1 MSERLLIGAHMSIS
15 GGYSAML
22 RAAIG
27 IDGSTMQYFTRN
39 PRGGD
44 AKALDPADVAEAHKI
59 AADAGISFSNTI
71 AHAAYTVNPC
81 SSKPEVRD
89 FAVRSM
95 REDIERL
102 ENFPGT
108 LYNFHP
114 GTHTGQ
120 GAEAGIALTASCLC
134 SVMSPEQKTVVLIET
149 MSGKGSEIGATFEE
163 VRAIIDA
170 VEDARPEL
178 SGMLGVCLDTCH
190 VSDGGYDIAHDT
202 DGVIDEFDRVIGLGR
217 LRAIHLND
225 SKNPVGAHK
234 DRHEVIGGGTLGLD
248 GITRIINNPRLC
260 RLPFCLET
268 PNDIEGYRK
277 EIALLRS
284 LFCPGDKK

>member
-1 MSERLLIGAHMSIS
+1 MGNGLLIGAHMSIS
-15 GGYSAML
+15 GGYAAMF
-22 RAAIG
+22 REAIN

-39 PRGGD
+39 PRGGE
-44 AKALDPADVAEAHKI
+44 AKPLDPADVAEAHKI
-59 AADAGISFSNTI
+59 AAEEGIPFSHTI

-81 SSKPEVRD
+81 SAKPEVRD
-89 FAVRSM
+89 FAIRSM

-120 GAEAGIALTASCLC
+120 GTEIGIAYTAKCLDT
-134 SVMSPEQKTVVLIET
+134 VMYPEQKTVVLIET

-170 VEDARPEL
+170 AEGARPEL
-178 SGMLGVCLDTCH
+178 AGMIGVCLDTCH
-190 VSDGGYDIAHDT
+190 VSDGGYDIANDT
-202 DGVIDEFDRVIGLGR
+202 DGVLDEFDRVIGLSR

-225 SKNPVGAHK
+225 SKNPLGAHK
-234 DRHEVIGGGTLGLD
+234 DRHEVIGSGSLGLE
-248 GITRIINNPRLC
+248 GIARIINNPRL
-260 RLPFCLET
+260 RHLPFCLET
-268 PNDIEGYRK
+268 PNDLEGYRK

-284 LFCPGDKK
+284 LYKED

>member
-1 MSERLLIGAHMSIS
+1 MSIS
-15 GGYSAML
+15 GGYAAMFRTAL
-22 RAAIG
+22 S
-27 IDGSTMQYFTRN
+27 IDGNTMQYFTRN

-44 AKALDPADVAEAHKI
+44 AKALDPADVAEAHRI
-59 AADAGISFSNTI
+59 AEEAGLSFSHMI

-81 SSKPEVRD
+81 SAKPEVRD
-89 FAVRSM
+89 FAIRSM

-102 ENFPGT
+102 ESFPGT

-120 GAEAGIALTASCLC
+120 GAEAGIELTARCLAT
-134 SVMSPEQKTVVLIET
+134 VVKPEQKTVVLIET

-170 VEDARPEL
+170 AEVMNPDIK
-178 SGMLGVCLDTCH
+178 GKLGVCLDTCH
-190 VSDGGYDIAHDT
+190 VSDGGYDIAGDT
-202 DGVIDEFDRVIGLGR
+202 DGVIDEFDRVIGLSR
-217 LRAIHLND
+217 LYAIHLND
-225 SKNPVGAHK
+225 SKNPLGAHK
-234 DRHEVIGGGTLGLD
+234 DRHEVIGSGALGLD

-268 PNDIEGYRK
+268 PNDLEGYK
-277 EIALLRS
+277 NEIALLRS
-284 LFCPGDKK
+284 LYNPVG

>member
-1 MSERLLIGAHMSIS
+1 MSHRLLIGAHMSIS
-15 GGYSAML
+15 GGYAAMF
-22 RAAIG
+22 RAALA
-27 IDGSTMQYFTRN
+27 IDGNTMQYFTRN

-44 AKALDPADVAEAHKI
+44 AKSLSESDVAEAHRI
-59 AADAGISFSNTI
+59 AEEAGLSFSNMI

-89 FAVRSM
+89 FAIRSM

-120 GAEAGIALTASCLC
+120 GADVGIALTAKCL
-134 SVMSPEQKTVVLIET
+134 STVVEPEQKTVVLIET

-163 VRAIIDA
+163 VRAIIDKA
-170 VEDARPEL
+170 EGEKPEIR
-178 SGMLGVCLDTCH
+178 GKLGVCLDTCH
-190 VSDGGYDIAHDT
+190 VSDAGYDIANDT
-202 DGVIDEFDRVIGLGR
+202 DAVLDEFDRVIGLER
-217 LRAIHLND
+217 LYAIHLND

-234 DRHEVIGGGTLGLD
+234 DRHEVIGGGALGFD
-248 GITRIINNPRLC
+248 GIGRIINNKRL
-260 RLPFCLET
+260 RHLPFCLET
-268 PNDIEGYRK
+268 PNDIEGYK
-277 EIALLRS
+277 NEIALLRS
-284 LFCPGDKK
+284 MYKEDT

>member
-1 MSERLLIGAHMSIS
+1 MDSRLLIGAHMSIS

-22 RAAIG
+22 RSAIS
-27 IDGSTMQYFTRN
+27 IDGDTMQYFTRN

-44 AKALDPADVAEAHKI
+44 AKPLSPGDVVEAHKI
-59 AADAGISFSNTI
+59 AAEAGISFSNTI

-81 SSKPEVRD
+81 SAKPEVRD
-89 FAVRSM
+89 FAIRSM

-102 ENFPGT
+102 ESFPGT

-120 GAEAGIALTASCLC
+120 GADAGIELTAKCLA
-134 SVMSPEQKTVVLIET
+134 SVLYPEQKTTVLIET

-163 VRAIIDA
+163 IRAIIDT
-170 VEDARPEL
+170 VEGMRPEL
-178 SGMLGVCLDTCH
+178 SGMIGVCLDTCH
-190 VSDGGYDIAHDT
+190 VSDGGYDIAGDT
-202 DGVIDEFDRVIGLGR
+202 DGVLDEFDRVIGLPR

-225 SKNPVGAHK
+225 SKNPLGSHK
-234 DRHEVIGGGTLGLD
+234 DRHEVIGQGALGID
-248 GITRIINNPRLC
+248 GITRIINNPRLR

-284 LFCPGDKK
+284 LYRGDE

>member
-1 MSERLLIGAHMSIS
+1 MENGRGLLIGAHMSIS
-15 GGYSAML
+15 GGYAAMI
-22 RAAIG
+22 RDAVS
-27 IDGSTMQYFTRN
+27 IDGNTMQYFTRN

-44 AKALDPADVAEAHKI
+44 VKALDADDAAEAKRL
-59 AADAGISFSNTI
+59 AEAAGISFSHTI

-81 SSKPEVRD
+81 SAKPEVCD

-114 GTHTGQ
+114 GSHTGQ
-120 GAEAGIALTASCLC
+120 GASVGIEKTAACLC
-134 SVMSPEQKTVVLIET
+134 SVMEPGQKTVVLIET
-149 MSGKGSEIGATFEE
+149 MAGKGSEIGGTFGE

-170 VEDARPEL
+170 VEHARPEL
-178 SGMLGVCLDTCH
+178 AGMIGVCLDTCH
-190 VSDGGYDIAHDT
+190 VSDAGYDIAGDT
-202 DGVIDEFDRVIGLGR
+202 EGVLDEFDREIGLER
-217 LRAIHLND
+217 LRAVHLND

-234 DRHEVIGGGTLGLD
+234 DRHEVIGSGALGLD
-248 GITRIINNPRLC
+248 GIGRIINSPRL
-260 RLPFCLET
+260 RALPFCLET
-268 PNDIEGYRK
+268 PNDLAGYKK

-284 LFCPGDKK
+284 MYHEG